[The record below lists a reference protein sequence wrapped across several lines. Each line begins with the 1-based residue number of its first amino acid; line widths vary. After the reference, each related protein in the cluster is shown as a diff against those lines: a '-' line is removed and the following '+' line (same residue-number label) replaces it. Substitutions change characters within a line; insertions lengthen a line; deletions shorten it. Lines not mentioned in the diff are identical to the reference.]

1 MEIIKGIDAIAESL
15 SVNVFDALELNK
27 GYHIGLYK
35 QGGVWCANRA
45 ALEAWMK
52 ENMGVLEQ
60 IHREHNQP
68 AGVRFLDKPEVHPQL
83 KKQRLW

>member
-1 MEIIKGIDAIAESL
+1 MEIRGIDQISAL
-15 SVNVFDALELNK
+15 LGLNNFDALELNK

-35 QGGVWCANRA
+35 QGGVWCANKA

-60 IHREHNQP
+60 IREEHNQP